1 MNTLQIRYISN
12 PAAGLLVFNTD
23 SSDFYGFNGNE
34 WISIW
39 NTGDSITAWSCGHSL
54 IDSRDGQTY
63 NTVLIGTQCWM
74 AENLN
79 IGTMINGSS
88 NQTDNATI
96 EKYCYNNSTANCD
109 TYGGLYQWN
118 EMMQYVMTEGAQGIC
133 PDGWHLPSD
142 GEWTTL
148 TDYLGGTSVAGG
160 KMKETGTTHWATPN
174 TGATNVSGFTGLPG
188 GHRSFDYLFYRGYW
202 WSSTEIGGTA
212 AWYRFLLYDDHQV
225 GRYGISMTFGFSV
238 RCLKN

>member
-1 MNTLQIRYISN
+1 MKKFHKMIVIIVAVTICLSYTANAQVAINTDGTDPNTSAILDLKSTNSGLLLPRMNTLQLRNISN

-39 NTGDSITAWSCGHSL
+39 NTGDSITVWSCGYSI

-88 NQTDNATI
+88 DQTDNATI
-96 EKYCYNNSTANCD
+96 EKYCYNNKTANCD
-109 TYGGLYQWN
+109 TYGGLYQWT

-133 PDGWHLPSD
+133 PVM
-142 GEWTTL
+142 E
-148 TDYLGGTSVAGG
+148 
-160 KMKETGTTHWATPN
+160 N
-174 TGATNVSGFTGLPG
+174 GL
-188 GHRSFDYLFYRGYW
+188 R
-202 WSSTEIGGTA
+202 
-212 AWYRFLLYDDHQV
+212 
-225 GRYGISMTFGFSV
+225 
-238 RCLKN
+238 